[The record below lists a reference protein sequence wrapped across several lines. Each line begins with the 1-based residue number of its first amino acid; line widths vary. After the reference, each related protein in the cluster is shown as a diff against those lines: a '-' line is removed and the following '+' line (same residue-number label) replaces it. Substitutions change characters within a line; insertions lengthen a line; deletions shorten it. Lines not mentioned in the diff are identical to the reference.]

1 MNLVIIVGRLT
12 RDPET
17 RYTQTGKAVTNITVA
32 VDDGFGENKKTIFV
46 PVVAW
51 DKLAEVVANNLQK
64 GRRVLV
70 EGRLQISNY
79 EKDGQKHIKT
89 DVVAQNV
96 EFLDSKQQS
105 GQTTTPPESPMDGFG
120 QQVFSEQDIPF

>member
-1 MNLVIIVGRLT
+1 MNKVILVGRLT

-32 VDDGFGENKKTIFV
+32 VDEGFGENKKTTFV

-51 DKLAEVVANNLQK
+51 EKIAEVIANNLQK

-70 EGRLQISNY
+70 EGRLQIQDY
-79 EKDGQKHIKT
+79 EKDGVKKRST
-89 DVVAQNV
+89 DVVVQNI
-96 EFLDSKQQS
+96 EFLDSKQG
-105 GQTTTPPESPMDGFG
+105 GQANSSPADSMGKEVKEEEFDF
-120 QQVFSEQDIPF
+120 